1 MMLAADLNVNRGAA
15 TRLVDETWFVDETWL
30 VDKRRADEKKA
41 GPKRARLKVLA
52 T

>member
-1 MMLAADLNVNRGAA
+1 MMLARARVVNERMMMM
-15 TRLVDETWFVDETWL
+15 R
-30 VDKRRADEKKA
+30 KQKKA

>member
-1 MMLAADLNVNRGAA
+1 LKPKPFEE
-15 TRLVDETWFVDETWL
+15 ETTG
-30 VDKRRADEKKA
+30 KKKKA